1 MKLLKTRS
9 FIAVLGVIALAACG
23 ADTSVGPAAGDAE
36 IPPPPI
42 PEGVETVDF
51 NAEAD
56 LQRAATPGDK
66 DTAQAAPRQTIYW
79 GVKEGEALSLMWE
92 DLMPEGSEEA
102 LLREYEQFYAMLE
115 KRYAANTTTLADAR
129 NPYASIAEGSELDF
143 MPQLGTF
150 DTVDDL
156 NGEHVR
162 IPGYVVPFTFDSS
175 QEWDEFLFV
184 PYMGACIHTPPPP
197 PNQIIFVRSAP
208 ATEVKDI
215 WAPYWLEGT
224 LSTEKTE
231 NDLGDTAY
239 SMSLISLDP
248 YPMP

>member
-1 MKLLKTRS
+1 MRLRLS
-9 FIAVLGVIALAACG
+9 LFSIVLIAACG
-23 ADTSVGPAAGDAE
+23 AGADDANSDLVDIAA
-36 IPPPPI
+36 PPPI

-51 NAEAD
+51 NPETSPLPTTAEAD
-56 LQRAATPGDK
+56 TNTS
-66 DTAQAAPRQTIYW
+66 TASTRETKYW
-79 GVKEGEALSLMWE
+79 GVKDGEALTIMWE

-102 LLREYEQFYAMLE
+102 LIREYEEFYAMLE
-115 KRYAANTTTLADAR
+115 KRYAANTTTLFDAD
-129 NPYASIAEGSELDF
+129 PYAAIEEGSEFDF

-150 DTVDDL
+150 DTVEDL

-175 QEWDEFLFV
+175 QKWDEFLFV

-197 PNQIIFVRSAP
+197 PNQIILIRSDP
-208 ATEVKDI
+208 ATRVEDI
-215 WAPYWLEGT
+215 WAPYWIEGT

-239 SMSLISLDP
+239 TMSMMSLEP
-248 YPMP
+248 YPTR